1 MCTNDVSDGALNYCK
16 LPLFPFLLRTDAWQ
30 LCCWGFVLQ
39 SLLQEQGSVVVGS
52 EPFTP
57 SLFSVFLLAVFALD
71 FNTASSSSMVY
82 FTLCKR
88 CTLNSLLAL
97 LMYFIFSGRFTQ
109 MFSYGLEYN
118 SYLTDRELHQ
128 ISRICSSKK
137 FLLWSVAECWWR
149 LGL

>member
-16 LPLFPFLLRTDAWQ
+16 LPFCSELMLGSSVAGVLSCSH
-30 LCCWGFVLQ
+30 CCRNRA
-39 SLLQEQGSVVVGS
+39 QGSVVVGS

-137 FLLWSVAECWWR
+137 F
-149 LGL
+149 